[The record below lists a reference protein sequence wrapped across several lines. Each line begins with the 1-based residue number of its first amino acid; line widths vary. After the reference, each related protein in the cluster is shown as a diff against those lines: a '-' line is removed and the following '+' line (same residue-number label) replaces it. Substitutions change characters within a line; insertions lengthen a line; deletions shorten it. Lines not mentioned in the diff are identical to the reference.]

1 MNAYRLKDIISRQR
15 HPAIIVS
22 GYRFNKDVALFS
34 AILIADLK
42 QKGDK
47 ESLCKADHLLRQ
59 PSSLVNRVSA
69 TFRPIVGNMVHLS
82 NDLLAVQQWCNL
94 YKKTVRSIIM
104 SC

>member
-47 ESLCKADHLLRQ
+47 ESLCKADHLLRR
-59 PSSLVNRVSA
+59 PSFLLNRVSA
-69 TFRPIVGNMVHLS
+69 TFRPIVGNMVWYIC
-82 NDLLAVQQWCNL
+82 QM
-94 YKKTVRSIIM
+94 IF
-104 SC
+104 